1 MNDIERRKLL
11 IESLKHSPNF
21 DRDKIIFIKAPGRV
35 NLVGGHTDYNLG
47 YVLPCAVD
55 RNIMIAAFSIEDK
68 TATYKSINFK
78 EEESFDIEDY
88 DKIKAGWINYIK
100 GIMKGYKDHNFVING
115 LIAAIHGTIPIG
127 SGMGSSGAYEVAN
140 ALTLKELNSIEISNL
155 DLVKICFHAERDFLG
170 IETGIMDQFTSLFG
184 EKDSA
189 ICIDCKTLNY
199 EVIKFPK
206 QDIKL
211 LVIDTNVKRAAK
223 DALNQRK
230 EECAKAINIL
240 KDKGIEIQSLRDLT
254 IEKFEKVQNIL
265 PSKIAKRVKHIVY
278 ENDRVLKAKNA
289 LKDGNLKLVGE
300 YMKESHLS
308 LKNDYEVSCKELDCI
323 FENTK
328 NLHGIYGIR
337 MTGAGFGGCL
347 VALIQREY
355 ENRLIKEI
363 DKNYYNSMNKHA
375 SIYSCSISQ
384 GAIKL
389 N

>member
-1 MNDIERRKLL
+1 MNDKNREKLL
-11 IESLKHSPNF
+11 IDSLKQYPDF
-21 DRDKIIFIKAPGRV
+21 DREKTVIIKAPGRV

-68 TATYKSINFK
+68 TATYNSLNFQEK
-78 EEESFDIEDY
+78 ESFNIENY
-88 DKIKAGWINYIK
+88 NKIKAGWINYIK
-100 GIMKGYKDHNFVING
+100 GIIKGYKDQNFVISG

-140 ALTLKELNSIEISNL
+140 ALTLKELNNIEVTNL

-170 IETGIMDQFTSLFG
+170 IDTGIMDQFTSLFG
-184 EKDSA
+184 EKNSA
-189 ICIDCKTLNY
+189 LCIDCKTLDY
-199 EVIKFPK
+199 EVIKFTQK
-206 QDIKL
+206 DIRL

-230 EECAKAINIL
+230 KECAEAIKIL
-240 KDKGIEIQSLRDLT
+240 TDKGIEIQSLRDLST
-254 IEKFEKVQNIL
+254 EKFEHIQNIL

-278 ENDRVLKAKNA
+278 ENDRVLKAKYA
-289 LKDGNLKLVGE
+289 LKDGNLKLVGD

-308 LKNDYEVSCKELDCI
+308 LRNDYEVSCKELDFI

-328 NLHGIYGIR
+328 DLPGIYGIR

-347 VALIQREY
+347 VALIKKEY
-355 ENRLIKEI
+355 EDRLIKEI
-363 DKNYYNSMNKHA
+363 DKNYYNSMNNHA

-384 GAIKL
+384 GATKL